1 MEKITLMYECPTG
14 VNEQEINEKI
24 TFTFD
29 SEGMDV
35 YDFADNLRH
44 FMLAIGY
51 HPDSVNQVFQ
61 EY

>member
-14 VNEQEINEKI
+14 ANEQDINEKI

-29 SEGMDV
+29 SEGMDA
-35 YDFADNLRH
+35 YDVADNLRN